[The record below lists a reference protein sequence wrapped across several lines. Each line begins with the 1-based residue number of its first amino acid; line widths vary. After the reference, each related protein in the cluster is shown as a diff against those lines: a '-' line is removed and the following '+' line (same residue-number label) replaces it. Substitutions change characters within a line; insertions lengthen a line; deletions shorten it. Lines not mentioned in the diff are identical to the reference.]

1 MSATRRFFI
10 VLGAPLVVIVGLS
23 AVRGVQSASHLKA
36 QIEEWVDAFEHSPD
50 AVTMNLSFVPAYVDG
65 DKVGMLRTVVI
76 QRQKAGEVDA
86 VDLVIEV
93 GDRGIGELASCSF
106 QFDPDAF
113 DHSGPWGFKHALE
126 CIDDTEG
133 LVPFG
138 TVAISDADFQVT
150 LYLDPSDVPCS
161 SAGAD
166 LGAVCSDEI
175 RNSIHR
181 LRDEIRTD
189 IREALREAEI
199 EIENARIEVRRAKAE
214 IRTSVGN

>member
-1 MSATRRFFI
+1 MSATRRI
-10 VLGAPLVVIVGLS
+10 LIALGAPLVVIAGLS
-23 AVRGVQSASHLKA
+23 LVRGVQSASHLKA
-36 QIEEWVDAFEHSPD
+36 QIEEWIDAFEHSPD

-93 GDRGIGELASCSF
+93 GDRGIGELAACSF
-106 QFDPDAF
+106 QLDPDAF
-113 DHSGPWGFKHALE
+113 EHSGPWGFKHALE

-138 TVAISDADFQVT
+138 SVSISDADFRVT
-150 LYLDPSDVPCS
+150 LYLHPSDVPCS
-161 SAGAD
+161 SARSD
-166 LGAVCSDEI
+166 LSAVCSDRI
-175 RNSIHR
+175 RNNMHR
-181 LRDEIRTD
+181 LREEIRAD
-189 IREALREAEI
+189 IREALRDVEI
-199 EIENARIEVRRAKAE
+199 EIDNARIEVRRAKAE

>member
-1 MSATRRFFI
+1 MSATRRFLI

-23 AVRGVQSASHLKA
+23 AVRGVQSASDLKA
-36 QIEEWVDAFEHSPD
+36 QIEEWIDAVEHSPD
-50 AVTMNLSFVPAYVDG
+50 PVTMNLSFVPAYVDG

-76 QRQKAGEVDA
+76 QRQNPGDVDA

-93 GDRGIGELASCSF
+93 GDRGIGELAACSF
-106 QFDPDAF
+106 QLDPDAF

-138 TVAISDADFQVT
+138 SVAISDADFQVT

-161 SAGAD
+161 STRAD
-166 LGAVCSDEI
+166 LSAVCSDEI
-175 RNSIHR
+175 RSSLRR
-181 LRDEIRTD
+181 LREEIRTD

-199 EIENARIEVRRAKAE
+199 EIENAKIEVERAKAE